1 MGLFNVCSPDSPLAI
16 VAALVQLPG
25 IAIFIRA
32 ILSWFVRDP
41 YNPIVRVLDTITEP
55 VLQPLRR
62 IVPRMG
68 MMDLTPLVAIIVLSV
83 IGGMLCS
90 A

>member
-1 MGLFNVCSPDSPLAI
+1 MFFNVCSPDSPLAI
-16 VAALVQLPG
+16 LAARIQLLG

-41 YNPIVRVLDTITEP
+41 YNPIVRALDTITEP
-55 VLQPLRR
+55 VLGPLRQ

-68 MMDLTPLVAIIVLSV
+68 MMDLTPLVAIIVLSI
-83 IGGMLCS
+83 IGGMLCR